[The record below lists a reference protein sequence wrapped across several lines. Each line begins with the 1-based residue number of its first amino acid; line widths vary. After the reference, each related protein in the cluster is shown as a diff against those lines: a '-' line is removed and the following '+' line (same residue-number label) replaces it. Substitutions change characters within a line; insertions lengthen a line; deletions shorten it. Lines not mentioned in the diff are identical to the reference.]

1 MDIIYSSRLAR
12 FDEEIYLASFNM
24 HLSVG
29 LSASGIAAITTMVA
43 NLASEKQVILYFV
56 LGTVGSLL
64 PDIDADNSTPLQI
77 AFSLASMLLA
87 FLLMF
92 FFAGTFPSVIELALI
107 WLATYLFF
115 RWIIF
120 ALFTRLTTH
129 RGIFHSVPA
138 ALFFGCLTAATTHG
152 MMNFAPLQAWMSGI
166 FVSYGYLVH
175 LVLDEVYSV
184 NVFGMRTRRS
194 FGSAFKLYSS
204 GSVPATLYMY
214 LALLGAFFIAPS
226 LSPLS
231 REVIDGDIL
240 QTIQQRLLPG
250 EGWFGWN
257 LDHIAQPR
265 SAFQNFYDLILL

>member
-1 MDIIYSSRLAR
+1 MA
-12 FDEEIYLASFNM
+12 
-24 HLSVG
+24 
-29 LSASGIAAITTMVA
+29 LSASGIAAITTLVSS
-43 NLASEKQVILYFV
+43 LASEKQVILYFV

-152 MMNFAPLQAWMSGI
+152 MMNFTPLQAWMSGI

-231 REVIDGDIL
+231 REVIDGEIL